1 VKQCLT
7 VRPTFGSYGISQTVS
22 IKGQTLSPRIIYVL
36 ILLRKTEENSM
47 SYYTISY
54 WEADEWTDEMEAI
67 AKDKFGPMI
76 MEVGASS
83 VNFVQTGAKT
93 MCVVTKYKD
102 EATGTAALA
111 KISEIRGQAASTM
124 PIRMVSDVKGS
135 AFVSM

>member
-1 VKQCLT
+1 
-7 VRPTFGSYGISQTVS
+7 
-22 IKGQTLSPRIIYVL
+22 
-36 ILLRKTEENSM
+36 M
-47 SYYTISY
+47 SYYTISH

-67 AKDKFGPMI
+67 AKEKFGPMI
-76 MEVGASS
+76 MAVGASS
-83 VNFVQTGAKT
+83 VDFVQTGEKT

-111 KISEIRGQAASTM
+111 KIAEIRGQAASTM